1 MSTPPEYE
9 QALFNT
15 MPTKKKVAA
24 KKKTA
29 TAKKKAAAKKKT
41 ATAKK
46 KVAAKKK
53 TATAKKAPAKKKV
66 AAKKKTAAA
75 KKSPKETPQP
85 AVEEASAAPPKKAA
99 RKKRATTKAA
109 TTDVQEVATP
119 AAPATAAAVE
129 AAPTQATPNEAEG
142 QQRDSQRSDRDR
154 DRGGRHEERR
164 HNRNRNR
171 RRGRNRS
178 RGGRDRDR
186 DGNRGDQDQHND
198 QDYEQR
204 SRKDVELGPPT
215 EGGGWVELSPKGF
228 GFLRQA
234 EKHFYQ
240 TNRDTFIPPDMVRDY
255 GLRDGMIVKG
265 EVRRGPRGPQLTAIE
280 TINDKAPETYQNLPV
295 FEELTAINPNKRW
308 ILETNAKRQ
317 TTRIIDMITPVG
329 RGQRGLIVAPPRT
342 GKTTLLEHIAQALDE
357 NYKETK
363 VIILL
368 IDERPEEVTELSR
381 ALPNAEI
388 MASSNDND
396 TRTHMRVAELAIE
409 RAKRMVEAGEHVFI
423 LMDSITR
430 LARAYNRANKGKGG
444 FNKGGLS
451 NSALEVPRRLFA
463 AARNT
468 REAGSLT
475 ILATALID
483 TGTMMDEAIYQEFKG
498 TGNMELVLD
507 KKISQHYIYPA
518 VDIFKS
524 GTRREELLLPPHQI
538 EKIYLIRRGL
548 SGHKPIEAI
557 ERLLSFVERFPSNA
571 QMLLEI
577 KGSSGGE

>member
-1 MSTPPEYE
+1 
-9 QALFNT
+9 
-15 MPTKKKVAA
+15 
-24 KKKTA
+24 
-29 TAKKKAAAKKKT
+29 
-41 ATAKK
+41 
-46 KVAAKKK
+46 
-53 TATAKKAPAKKKV
+53 
-66 AAKKKTAAA
+66 
-75 KKSPKETPQP
+75 
-85 AVEEASAAPPKKAA
+85 
-99 RKKRATTKAA
+99 
-109 TTDVQEVATP
+109 
-119 AAPATAAAVE
+119 
-129 AAPTQATPNEAEG
+129 
-142 QQRDSQRSDRDR
+142 
-154 DRGGRHEERR
+154 
-164 HNRNRNR
+164 
-171 RRGRNRS
+171 
-178 RGGRDRDR
+178 
-186 DGNRGDQDQHND
+186 
-198 QDYEQR
+198 
-204 SRKDVELGPPT
+204 
-215 EGGGWVELSPKGF
+215 
-228 GFLRQA
+228 
-234 EKHFYQ
+234 
-240 TNRDTFIPPDMVRDY
+240 
-255 GLRDGMIVKG
+255 
-265 EVRRGPRGPQLTAIE
+265 
-280 TINDKAPETYQNLPV
+280 
-295 FEELTAINPNKRW
+295 
-308 ILETNAKRQ
+308 
-317 TTRIIDMITPVG
+317 MITPVG

>member
-1 MSTPPEYE
+1 MSTPPNYE

-15 MPTKKKVAA
+15 VPAKKKRAA
-24 KKKTA
+24 KKKV
-29 TAKKKAAAKKKT
+29 
-41 ATAKK
+41 TAKK

-53 TATAKKAPAKKKV
+53 TATEKKAPAKKKV
-66 AAKKKTAAA
+66 AAKKKTAKKAPTKTAPKPAA
-75 KKSPKETPQP
+75 
-85 AVEEASAAPPKKAA
+85 EATVSEPPKKVA
-99 RKKRATTKAA
+99 RKKRATKKAA
-109 TTDVQEVATP
+109 KPKVQEVAPAPTK
-119 AAPATAAAVE
+119 AAPAAEPAPAAAVPAATIAE
-129 AAPTQATPNEAEG
+129 TTPPQAAPSETEG
-142 QQRDSQRSDRDR
+142 RQRDPQHSDR
-154 DRGGRHEERR
+154 DRGGRHDERR
-164 HNRNRNR
+164 RNRNRNR
-171 RRGRNRS
+171 RNRGRNRN
-178 RGGRDRDR
+178 RGSGGRDR
-186 DGNRGDQDQHND
+186 DGNRGDNDQHD
-198 QDYEQR
+198 DHDYEQR

-234 EKHFYQ
+234 DKHFYQ
-240 TNRDTFIPPDMVRDY
+240 TNRDTFIPPDMVRDF

-265 EVRRGPRGPQLTAIE
+265 EVRRGPRGPQLTVIE
-280 TINDKAPETYQNLPV
+280 TINDKSPEVYQNLPV

-451 NSALEVPRRLFA
+451 NTALEVPRRLFA